1 MNLQQRLDMIA
12 KNLPRTSTTTVS
24 PFATMTNAEL
34 NQIGVELGKLVQSE
48 IDKDH
53 NAVDT
58 INPRLLRY
66 LKSERLIKV

>member
-1 MNLQQRLDMIA
+1 MNLQQRLDMVA
-12 KNLPRTSTTTVS
+12 KNLPRTSTATAN
-24 PFATMTNAEL
+24 PFAEMTNEEL
-34 NQIGVELGKLVQSE
+34 NKIGVELAKIVQDE
-48 IDKDH
+48 IDKDP